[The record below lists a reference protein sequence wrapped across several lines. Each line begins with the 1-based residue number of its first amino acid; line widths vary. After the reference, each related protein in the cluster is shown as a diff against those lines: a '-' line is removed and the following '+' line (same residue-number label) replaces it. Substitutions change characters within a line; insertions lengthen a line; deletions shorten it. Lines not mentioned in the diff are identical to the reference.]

1 MELRVADMS
10 FVLDELK
17 AAVQSSTLDKSW
29 FISGIDSDAISS
41 VLGMIDI
48 SKIGVMGH
56 SLGGATAVAI
66 GRERSDVSAVID
78 IDGTMLSEYT
88 GVIDNELEVRDEPY
102 DVPVLEFVNWNSY
115 SLLPEYRKEGKIYP
129 NDVLIRNAAEGF
141 SATLRDTR
149 HMDFTDLPLLSP
161 TLANLL
167 GDMGSGDR
175 STEESMMIVNSL
187 VLKFFNCYLKGEGT
201 FTAQDIY

>member
-1 MELRVADMS
+1 M
-10 FVLDELK
+10 
-17 AAVQSSTLDKSW
+17 
-29 FISGIDSDAISS
+29 
-41 VLGMIDI
+41 
-48 SKIGVMGH
+48 
-56 SLGGATAVAI
+56 
-66 GRERSDVSAVID
+66 
-78 IDGTMLSEYT
+78 
-88 GVIDNELEVRDEPY
+88 
-102 DVPVLEFVNWNSY
+102 
-115 SLLPEYRKEGKIYP
+115 LPEYRKDGKIYP

-141 SATLRDTR
+141 SVTLRDTR